1 MRKSARQLL
10 LGAAGLALASSAVAQ
25 DANTVRASAIW
36 NPVATG
42 YAIEYERLLGK
53 SVSIG
58 LRYASFNYEWKDE
71 PYVEEGDTKGFDLTG
86 RYYFSG
92 EGFKGLYIG
101 AAIGSYKSDWTW
113 REPGSTPAAGSGS
126 TSSIHYGG
134 TVGYKYFFSR
144 NFYVDGFAI
153 FGTWAGSGKDNTGTK
168 ESELGA
174 YVGVGAGLGVTF

>member
-10 LGAAGLALASSAVAQ
+10 LGAAGLALVSSAVAQ
-25 DANTVRASAIW
+25 DANTVRASAIL

-53 SVSIG
+53 GVSVG
-58 LRYASFNYEWKDE
+58 LRYASFSYEWKDE
-71 PYVEEGDTKGFDLTG
+71 PYVEKGDTKGFDITG

-92 EGFKGLYIG
+92 EGFKGLYLG
-101 AAIGSYKSDWTW
+101 AAVGRYKSDWDWTENNL
-113 REPGSTPAAGSGS
+113 RGSGS
-126 TSSIHYGG
+126 TDSWHYGA
-134 TVGYKYFFSR
+134 TVGYKYFFAR

-153 FGTWAGSGKDNTGTK
+153 AGTWAGSGKDNTGTK